1 MGWSG
6 DLGSIHLADSPYLTL
21 NNIYVILLEKIMTWT
36 VNFYRDSEG
45 NVPVEDFLVGLPEK
59 DRARIAWTINLLEE
73 YGLQLGSP
81 YVKHL
86 RGKLW
91 ELRIRAGR
99 KAYRIIYFAYVGRQ
113 FVLLHGF
120 LKKTRKTPR
129 RELEIAERR
138 MADFLTREEGV

>member
-1 MGWSG
+1 
-6 DLGSIHLADSPYLTL
+6 
-21 NNIYVILLEKIMTWT
+21 MTWT
-36 VNFYRDSEG
+36 VDLHEDAVG

-73 YGLQLGSP
+73 YGLQLGLP

-99 KAYRIIYFAYVGRQ
+99 RAYRIIYFAYVGQRLI
-113 FVLLHGF
+113 LLHGF
-120 LKKTRKTPR
+120 LKKTQKTPR

-138 MADFLTREEGV
+138 MADLLIREEGVQ

>member
-1 MGWSG
+1 MCYTSG
-6 DLGSIHLADSPYLTL
+6 E
-21 NNIYVILLEKIMTWT
+21 NMTWT
-36 VNFYRDSEG
+36 VDLYRDAKG
-45 NVPVEDFLVGLPEK
+45 NVPVEDFLVSLPEK

-73 YGLQLGSP
+73 YSLQLSSP

-99 KAYRIIYFAYVGRQ
+99 SVYRIIYFAYVGQR
-113 FVLLHGF
+113 FILLCGF
-120 LKKTRKTPR
+120 LKKTQKTPR

-138 MADFLTREEGV
+138 MSSFLTEEKTE

>member
-1 MGWSG
+1 M
-6 DLGSIHLADSPYLTL
+6 
-21 NNIYVILLEKIMTWT
+21 
-36 VNFYRDSEG
+36 
-45 NVPVEDFLVGLPEK
+45 VGLPEK

-73 YGLQLGSP
+73 YGFQLGSP

-99 KAYRIIYFAYVGRQ
+99 KAYRIIYFAYVGQQ

>member
-1 MGWSG
+1 M
-6 DLGSIHLADSPYLTL
+6 A
-21 NNIYVILLEKIMTWT
+21 WT
-36 VNFYRDSEG
+36 IDFYRDTEG
-45 NVPVEDFLVGLPEK
+45 NVPVEGFLVSLPEK

-73 YGLQLGSP
+73 YGLQLGLP

-99 KAYRIIYFAYVGRQ
+99 SAYRIIYFAYVGQR
-113 FVLLHGF
+113 FILLHGF
-120 LKKTRKTPR
+120 LKKTQKTPR

-138 MADFLTREEGV
+138 MSDFLTEEGTE

>member
-1 MGWSG
+1 
-6 DLGSIHLADSPYLTL
+6 
-21 NNIYVILLEKIMTWT
+21 MTWT
-36 VNFYRDSEG
+36 VDLYRDAKG
-45 NVPVEDFLVGLPEK
+45 NVPVEDFLTRLPEK

-99 KAYRIIYFAYVGRQ
+99 SAYRIIYFAYVGQQ
-113 FVLLHGF
+113 FVLLHSF
-120 LKKTRKTPR
+120 LKKTRKTLK

-138 MADFLTREEGV
+138 MADFLIREERMQ

>member
-1 MGWSG
+1 
-6 DLGSIHLADSPYLTL
+6 
-21 NNIYVILLEKIMTWT
+21 MTWT
-36 VNFYRDSEG
+36 VNLYRDARG
-45 NVPVEDFLVGLPEK
+45 NVPVEDFLVNLPET
-59 DRARIAWTINLLEE
+59 DRARIAWIINLLQE
-73 YGLQLGSP
+73 YGLQLGPP

-99 KAYRIIYFAYVGRQ
+99 SAYCIIYFAYVGQR
-113 FVLLHGF
+113 FIILHGF

-138 MADFLTREEGV
+138 MADFLIREEGVQ

>member
-1 MGWSG
+1 
-6 DLGSIHLADSPYLTL
+6 
-21 NNIYVILLEKIMTWT
+21 MTWT
-36 VNFYRDSEG
+36 VYLYSDAEG
-45 NVPVEDFLVGLPEK
+45 NVPVEDFLVSLPEK

-99 KAYRIIYFAYVGRQ
+99 SAYRIIYFAYVSQR
-113 FVLLHGF
+113 FIVLHGF
-120 LKKTRKTPR
+120 LKKTQKTPR

-138 MADFLTREEGV
+138 MSDFLTEEGME